1 MKIIYLSVIIIYL
14 SAWNASAQSRTRS
27 EAKNDIDIAQEAM
40 SALEKNRE
48 IKSHIPHKRY
58 YDAKVYL
65 DTAVYQFSEERD
77 YTNASYFAVM
87 ALVETEASIAVAKTR
102 LIKKHQIELERDY
115 YKKMYEGFG
124 RRPMSIIAIL
134 KSGFF
139 KSGPNYQ
146 RTILDSQIFVNEE
159 FELKASGKKY
169 LDAIA
174 DVLSLSPRSK
184 LEIVGHTRDEDPEN
198 IRSLQKAESVAA
210 YFKSV
215 KGIVSRRLIVKGV
228 GDSVEYQIHGNMRR
242 IDRVELILKNY
253 Q

>member
-1 MKIIYLSVIIIYL
+1 MKVIYTTIIIICL
-14 SAWNASAQSRTRS
+14 SAMNISAQTRTRS

-40 SALEKNRE
+40 SLLETSRE

-87 ALVETEASIAVAKTR
+87 ALVEAQASIAVAQTR
-102 LIKKHQIELERDY
+102 LIKQRKIELERDY
-115 YKKMYEGFG
+115 YKKLSEGFG
-124 RRPMSIIAIL
+124 RRALASIAIL
-134 KSGFF
+134 KSGFI
-139 KSGPNYQ
+139 KSGPHYK
-146 RTILDSQIFVNEE
+146 RTLVDSQIFVNEE

-174 DVLSLSPRSK
+174 AVLSMSPRSQ
-184 LEIVGHTRDEDPEN
+184 LEITGHTRDEDPEN
-198 IRSLQKAESVAA
+198 ARSLQKAELVAA

-215 KGIVSRRLIVKGV
+215 KGIVSRRLKVKGA
-228 GDSVEYQIHGNMRR
+228 GDSEEFPIRDSMRR

-253 Q
+253 